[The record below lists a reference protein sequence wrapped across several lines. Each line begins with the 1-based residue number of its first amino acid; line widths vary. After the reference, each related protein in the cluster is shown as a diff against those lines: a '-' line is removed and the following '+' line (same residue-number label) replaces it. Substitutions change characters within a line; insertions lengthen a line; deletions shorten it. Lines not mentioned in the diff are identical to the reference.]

1 LTGAFHRDRYDWRA
15 SQRHRLSHLVGNT
28 TEEAEAF
35 VLLDRR
41 VGNESSSS
49 GGLEVGTWK
58 ENDLIEK
65 WMNVG
70 LVKGVSVPSLS
81 FSPDILY
88 NPSDSFDSRYSR
100 MSTTSYVT
108 LPLLHLRPISRLTQT
123 ASIPLN
129 NDQCGPGPTDEACRL
144 DGGPQYPECPEYE
157 PSCNQMLGEY
167 AWVGEMSLEETL
179 P

>member
-28 TEEAEAF
+28 TEEAEAV
-35 VLLDRR
+35 VLLDRS
-41 VGNESSSS
+41 VGKVSSSS

-81 FSPDILY
+81 LSVYREFAIHQTVSKPIIQG
-88 NPSDSFDSRYSR
+88 
-100 MSTTSYVT
+100 
-108 LPLLHLRPISRLTQT
+108 RP
-123 ASIPLN
+123 
-129 NDQCGPGPTDEACRL
+129 
-144 DGGPQYPECPEYE
+144 
-157 PSCNQMLGEY
+157 
-167 AWVGEMSLEETL
+167 
-179 P
+179 

>member
-28 TEEAEAF
+28 TEEAEAV
-35 VLLDRR
+35 VLLDRS
-41 VGNESSSS
+41 VGEVSSSS

-70 LVKGVSVPSLS
+70 LVKGVSAPNLSL
-81 FSPDILY
+81 PLY
-88 NPSDSFDSRYSR
+88 HEFAIHLTNSISGTQGCPQHR
-100 MSTTSYVT
+100 T
-108 LPLLHLRPISRLTQT
+108 LPLSRFEFISRLTQT
-123 ASIPLN
+123 ASTPLN

-157 PSCNQMLGEY
+157 PSCDQMLSEY